1 MTLLTAVV
9 IGAIGYLL
17 VIPLITQLLASF
29 RGPYLP
35 IGVPT
40 AQWGL
45 DNYRELLGGAGD
57 LGEVLLTT
65 AVYVGGAAIISTL
78 VAWTLAWVVVRTDVP
93 GRTVISVLV
102 LLPFIIPP
110 IVRAQSWVLMLAPQS
125 GILNQLLRALP
136 FVGGDSGPIDPF
148 AFPTIVVV
156 QGLVSVTFP
165 FLLLVP
171 ILQNM
176 DGALEEASR
185 TSGASAWQTL
195 RRVTLP
201 VLFPA
206 SLAVVLLSTILLLG
220 SLEIPLLF
228 GQQEGKDI
236 FALRMW
242 TLLRGN
248 ASELPKYGMAA
259 AYGVVFLVATLLI
272 FRAYLWMTRD
282 AGRRASVTGKGFRPT
297 RLALGRRRWL
307 VLAVLAVYLIPT
319 SILPAIALLWS
330 SITPFAMPISL
341 ANLQEHASL
350 DAFRAVI
357 ADPEFYASF
366 GRTVVIAGVSATIA
380 VSLAMVAAW
389 VVVRG
394 RTSWG
399 TRILDML
406 ASSSVAIPTVIAGF
420 STFLFYLVINR
431 SIPLIGTI
439 WILILA
445 YSYRISVSYRVGH
458 AAILQVDPSL
468 EESAATSGAS
478 RLSTFRRIVIPLML
492 PAMSAVWI
500 QLFILGAHEFTLP
513 AFLATPDT
521 RPLAWYLF
529 SRINPGAAQL
539 YDPSQGAA
547 MALLFT
553 VVVFGLAF
561 LLREIV
567 NRRQVA
573 RTTVGATG
581 GRVDAIRAP
590 AAGTP
595 APGMAATPLGMARA
609 ASATAATGTLKAARA
624 IADDPASSAPMPPGS
639 NERPAA
645 GEDGPAR

>member
-1 MTLLTAVV
+1 MRRPTGMTVLTGVV
-9 IGAIGYLL
+9 IAVIGYLL
-17 VIPLITQLLASF
+17 VIPLITQVLASF

-40 AQWGL
+40 AQWSL
-45 DNYRELLGGAGD
+45 DNYHTLFSGAGD
-57 LGEVLLTT
+57 LANVLLTT
-65 AVYVGGAAIISTL
+65 GAYVGGAAVISTL
-78 VAWTLAWVVVRTDVP
+78 IAWTLAWIVVRTDVP

-125 GILNQLLRALP
+125 GLLNQLLRALP
-136 FVGGDSGPIDPF
+136 FVGGESGPIDPF
-148 AFPTIVVV
+148 AFSTIVVV

-171 ILQNM
+171 IMQNM

-185 TSGASAWQTL
+185 TSGATAWQTL

-228 GQQEGKDI
+228 GQQEGRDI

-259 AYGVVFLVATLLI
+259 TYGVVFLIATLAI
-272 FRAYLWMTRD
+272 FRVYLWVTRD
-282 AGRRASVTGKGFRPT
+282 AGRRASITGKGFRPT

-307 VLAVLAVYLIPT
+307 VLAILVAYLVPT
-319 SILPAIALLWS
+319 SILPAVALLWS
-330 SITPFAMPISL
+330 SLTPFAMPISL
-341 ANLQEHASL
+341 DNLQRFARI
-350 DAFRAVI
+350 DAYIAVLQ
-357 ADPEFYASF
+357 DPEFYASF
-366 GRTVVIAGVSATIA
+366 ARTILIAGVSSTIA
-380 VSLAMVAAW
+380 VLLAMVAAW
-389 VVVRG
+389 VVARG

-406 ASSSVAIPTVIAGF
+406 ASSSVAIPAVIVGF

-431 SIPLIGTI
+431 TIPLIGTI
-439 WILILA
+439 WILIFA

-458 AAILQVDPSL
+458 AAVLQIDRSL
-468 EESAATSGAS
+468 EESAAASGAS
-478 RLSTFRRIVIPLML
+478 RLATFRRVVIPLLL
-492 PAMSAVWI
+492 PAMAAVWI
-500 QLFILGAHEFTLP
+500 QLFILGSHEFTLP

-521 RPLAWYLF
+521 RPLAWYLY

-553 VVVFGLAF
+553 VVVFALAF
-561 LLREIV
+561 LLRSLV

-581 GRVDAIRAP
+581 
-590 AAGTP
+590 
-595 APGMAATPLGMARA
+595 ARA
-609 ASATAATGTLKAARA
+609 ATDPAGSGSTGTSGARGA
-624 IADDPASSAPMPPGS
+624 GS
-639 NERPAA
+639 GR
-645 GEDGPAR
+645 

>member
-1 MTLLTAVV
+1 MRRPAGMTVVTVAV
-9 IGAIGYLL
+9 IAAIGYLL
-17 VIPLITQLLASF
+17 VIPLVTQLLASF

-40 AQWGL
+40 AQWSL
-45 DNYRELLGGAGD
+45 ENYQTLLSGAGD
-57 LGEVLLTT
+57 LGDILLTT
-65 AVYVGGAAIISTL
+65 TVYVGGAAIISTL
-78 VAWTLAWVVVRTDVP
+78 IAWTLAWIVVRTDVP
-93 GRTVISVLV
+93 GRLLISVLV
-102 LLPFIIPP
+102 LLPYIIPP

-125 GILNQLLRALP
+125 GLLNQLLRALP
-136 FVGGDSGPIDPF
+136 FVGGDTGPIDPF

-171 ILQNM
+171 IMQNM

-201 VLFPA
+201 VLFPG

-228 GQQEGKDI
+228 GQQQGKDI

-259 AYGVVFLVATLLI
+259 AYGVVFLIVTLCI
-272 FRAYLWMTRD
+272 FRGYLWMTRD

-307 VLAVLAVYLIPT
+307 VLAVLALYLVPT
-319 SILPAIALLWS
+319 SILPALALLWS
-330 SITPFAMPISL
+330 AITPYAMPISL
-341 ANLQEHASL
+341 ENLRAYANL
-350 DAFRAVI
+350 DAFVAVLH
-357 ADPEFYASF
+357 DPEFYASF
-366 GRTVVIAGVSATIA
+366 GRTIVIAGASATIA
-380 VSLAMVAAW
+380 VALAMVAAW
-389 VVVRG
+389 VVARSRSG
-394 RTSWG
+394 GWG

-406 ASSSVAIPTVIAGF
+406 ASSSVAIPTVIVGF

-431 SIPLIGTI
+431 TVPLIGTI
-439 WILILA
+439 WVLILA

-458 AAILQVDPSL
+458 AAVLQIDPSL
-468 EESAATSGAS
+468 EESAAASGAS
-478 RLSTFRRIVIPLML
+478 RLATFRRVVIPLLL

-500 QLFILGAHEFTLP
+500 QLFILGSHEFTLP

-561 LLREIV
+561 VLRFV
-567 NRRQVA
+567 VGRRQVA

-581 GRVDAIRAP
+581 GGGPMAVARS
-590 AAGTP
+590 AAGS
-595 APGMAATPLGMARA
+595 G
-609 ASATAATGTLKAARA
+609 
-624 IADDPASSAPMPPGS
+624 
-639 NERPAA
+639 AA
-645 GEDGPAR
+645 GASDAG

>member
-1 MTLLTAVV
+1 MTLLTGAV
-9 IGAIGYLL
+9 IGVIGYLL
-17 VIPLITQLLASF
+17 VIPLVTQLLASF

-40 AQWGL
+40 AQWSL
-45 DNYRELLGGAGD
+45 DNYQELLGGAGD
-57 LGEVLLTT
+57 LGDVLLTT
-65 AVYVGGAAIISTL
+65 AVYVGGAAVISTL
-78 VAWTLAWVVVRTDVP
+78 IAWTLAWIV
-93 GRTVISVLV
+93 
-102 LLPFIIPP
+102 
-110 IVRAQSWVLMLAPQS
+110 VRAQSWVLMLAPQS
-125 GILNQLLRALP
+125 GILNQSLRALP

-148 AFPTIVVV
+148 AFPTIVIV

-185 TSGASAWQTL
+185 TSGATAWQTL

-201 VLFPA
+201 VLFPG

-228 GQQEGKDI
+228 GQQEGRDI

-259 AYGVVFLVATLLI
+259 AYGVVFLIATLLI

-297 RLALGRRRWL
+297 RLALGRRRRWV
-307 VLAVLAVYLIPT
+307 VLAVLIGYLIPT

-330 SITPFAMPISL
+330 SVTPFAMPISL
-341 ANLQEHASL
+341 ENLQRYASL
-350 DAFRAVI
+350 DAFAAVI
-357 ADPEFYASF
+357 ADREFYASF
-366 GRTVVIAGVSATIA
+366 GRTIVIAGASSTIA

-389 VVVRG
+389 VVARG
-394 RTSWG
+394 RTGWG

-406 ASSSVAIPTVIAGF
+406 ASSSVAIPTVIVGF

-439 WILILA
+439 WVLILA

-458 AAILQVDPSL
+458 AAVLQVDPSL

-478 RLSTFRRIVIPLML
+478 RLSTFRRVVIPLLL

-500 QLFILGAHEFTLP
+500 QLFILGSHEFTLP

-553 VVVFGLAF
+553 VVVFGMAF
-561 LLREIV
+561 VLRALV
-567 NRRQVA
+567 SRRQVA

-581 GRVDAIRAP
+581 TRGDTGRTATAGEGAIPVA
-590 AAGTP
+590 
-595 APGMAATPLGMARA
+595 AATPLGMARA
-609 ASATAATGTLKAARA
+609 ASDAAATGTLDAARA
-624 IADDPASSAPMPPGS
+624 IAEAGATPTAGPPPRDPTSASDTESGT
-639 NERPAA
+639 R
-645 GEDGPAR
+645 

>member
-1 MTLLTAVV
+1 MRVRRPAGMTVV
-9 IGAIGYLL
+9 TVTVIAAIGYLL
-17 VIPLITQLLASF
+17 VIPLVTQLLASF
-29 RGPYLP
+29 RGPFLP

-40 AQWGL
+40 AQWSL
-45 DNYRELLGGAGD
+45 VNYQTLLSGAGD
-57 LGEVLLTT
+57 LGDILLTT
-65 AVYVGGAAIISTL
+65 SVYVGGAAVISTL
-78 VAWTLAWVVVRTDVP
+78 LAWTLAWIVVRTDVP
-93 GRTVISVLV
+93 GRLLISVLV
-102 LLPFIIPP
+102 LLPYIIPP

-125 GILNQLLRALP
+125 GLFNQLLRALP
-136 FVGGDSGPIDPF
+136 FVGGDTGPIDPF

-171 ILQNM
+171 IMQNM

-201 VLFPA
+201 VLFPG

-228 GQQEGKDI
+228 GQQQGKDI

-259 AYGVVFLVATLLI
+259 AYGVVFLIVTLCI
-272 FRAYLWMTRD
+272 FRGYLWMTRD

-307 VLAVLAVYLIPT
+307 VLAVLALYLVPT
-319 SILPAIALLWS
+319 SILPALALFWS
-330 SITPFAMPISL
+330 AITPYAMPISL
-341 ANLQEHASL
+341 DNLREFASL
-350 DAFRAVI
+350 DAFVAVLH
-357 ADPEFYASF
+357 DPEFYASF
-366 GRTVVIAGVSATIA
+366 GRTIVIAGASATIA
-380 VSLAMVAAW
+380 VALAMVAAW
-389 VVVRG
+389 VVARSRSG
-394 RTSWG
+394 GWG

-406 ASSSVAIPTVIAGF
+406 ASSSVAIPTVIVGF

-431 SIPLIGTI
+431 TVPLIGTI
-439 WILILA
+439 WVLILA

-458 AAILQVDPSL
+458 AAVLQIDPSL
-468 EESAATSGAS
+468 EESAAASGAS
-478 RLSTFRRIVIPLML
+478 RLSTFRRVVIPLLL

-500 QLFILGAHEFTLP
+500 QLFILGSHEFTLP

-539 YDPSQGAA
+539 YDPAQGAA

-561 LLREIV
+561 VLRFV
-567 NRRQVA
+567 VGRRQVA
-573 RTTVGATG
+573 RTTVGATSGAG
-581 GRVDAIRAP
+581 GGP
-590 AAGTP
+590 
-595 APGMAATPLGMARA
+595 MAVARA
-609 ASATAATGTLKAARA
+609 ASGDAATG
-624 IADDPASSAPMPPGS
+624 ASD
-639 NERPAA
+639 A
-645 GEDGPAR
+645 G